1 MWVVLI
7 IQTEHRVA
15 CFKMKMNEILQRLFP
30 HFKWCENI
38 LHKKKKVSNA
48 FTIETM
54 HIYSNLYNLFDT
66 GKIIWQHNLHL
77 HRLRECKMIG
87 LCKASL
93 FIHVAWFKTR
103 EIRIRRMNV
112 ALVCSILLL
121 RSNLH
126 YKQITEENVKW
137 LASWEYFIT
146 SDHEIIALMF
156 LTIHQHKYTYTY
168 LSWKG
173 LKHNIIF
180 HSFHFSL
187 TSKEN
192 NSHKQ
197 NLIDGCILDIA
208 IIISFAKP
216 HILISYHRSNV
227 IFYNIMQ
234 LVSMYSIH
242 RLKILLILYIGRY
255 YEYTLVKTHI
265 Q

>member
-1 MWVVLI
+1 
-7 IQTEHRVA
+7 
-15 CFKMKMNEILQRLFP
+15 MN
-30 HFKWCENI
+30 
-38 LHKKKKVSNA
+38 
-48 FTIETM
+48 
-54 HIYSNLYNLFDT
+54 
-66 GKIIWQHNLHL
+66 
-77 HRLRECKMIG
+77 CKT
-87 LCKASL
+87 SF